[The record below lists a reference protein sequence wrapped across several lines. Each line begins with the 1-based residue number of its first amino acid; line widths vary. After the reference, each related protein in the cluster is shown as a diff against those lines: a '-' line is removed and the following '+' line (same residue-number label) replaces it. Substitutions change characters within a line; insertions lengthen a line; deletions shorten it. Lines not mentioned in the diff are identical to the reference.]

1 MAEPDLKPSRTVE
14 PLHAAPAT
22 GDTAADDGRTRPRTG
37 RGRALLEAMRPRQ
50 WMKNLLVLAA
60 PGAAGVL
67 LEPDVALRVGAAFA
81 AFCLVASGGYLVN
94 DVCDARADQR
104 HPRKR
109 ARPVADGRLPA
120 RLALAAGILLMCAG
134 VVLGALAGWALA
146 AALVVYIALVP
157 AYTLWLRQVPVL
169 DLATVAGFFVI
180 RAVAGGLTAGVP
192 LSKWFLLVA
201 SFGSLFIVTAKRV
214 GEFMVLGSE
223 RAATR
228 PALAAYSLA
237 YLRNVRT
244 LSASVAVTA
253 YCLWAFDEQAPHGAE
268 PLVELST
275 LPFVLFVLRY
285 AMLVEED
292 GDRPPEELVLRDR
305 GLLAAAL
312 AWLAVFGASVALGT

>member
-1 MAEPDLKPSRTVE
+1 
-14 PLHAAPAT
+14 
-22 GDTAADDGRTRPRTG
+22 
-37 RGRALLEAMRPRQ
+37 MRPKQ
-50 WMKNLLVLAA
+50 WLKNLLVLAA

-67 LEPDVALRVGAAFA
+67 LEPDVALRVGLAFA

-94 DVCDARADQR
+94 DVCDARADR
-104 HPRKR
+104 HHPRKR
-109 ARPVADGRLPA
+109 ARPVADGRLPVG
-120 RLALAAGILLMCAG
+120 LALAAGIALMCGG
-134 VVLGALAGWALA
+134 VALGALVAWGLA
-146 AALVVYIALVP
+146 ACLVAYVALVA
-157 AYTLWLRQVPVL
+157 AYTLWLRHVPVL
-169 DLATVAGFFVI
+169 DLATVAAFFVV

-214 GEFMVLGSE
+214 GEFMVLGSD

-253 YCLWAFDEQAPHGAE
+253 YCLWAFDDTAPHGQDL
-268 PLVELST
+268 LVELSI

-305 GLLAAAL
+305 GLLAAAI
-312 AWLAVFGASVALGT
+312 AWVAVFGASVALGT